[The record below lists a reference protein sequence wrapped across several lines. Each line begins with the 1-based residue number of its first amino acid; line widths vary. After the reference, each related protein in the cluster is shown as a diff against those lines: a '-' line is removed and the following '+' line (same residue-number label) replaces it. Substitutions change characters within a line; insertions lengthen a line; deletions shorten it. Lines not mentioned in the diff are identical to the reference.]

1 MKKSVYF
8 ESYLENYNT
17 EQTKKLT
24 PKLKEILG
32 VRDDD
37 KVFLTDTL
45 EDDSLALKEFHKI
58 ELKGF
63 TQERFINFFES
74 MKDKVDE
81 FNQKIK
87 DDLAKRQDLK
97 LRRFLTDSD

>member
-1 MKKSVYF
+1 MCILKVIWRITTQSK
-8 ESYLENYNT
+8 
-17 EQTKKLT
+17 QKKLT

-45 EDDSLALKEFHKI
+45 EDDYLALKEFHKF
-58 ELKGF
+58 ELKDF
-63 TQERFINFFES
+63 TQERFINFFENVRE
-74 MKDKVDE
+74 KTDN

-87 DDLAKRQDLK
+87 DDLAKGQDSK
-97 LRRFLTDSD
+97 LRKFLTDSD